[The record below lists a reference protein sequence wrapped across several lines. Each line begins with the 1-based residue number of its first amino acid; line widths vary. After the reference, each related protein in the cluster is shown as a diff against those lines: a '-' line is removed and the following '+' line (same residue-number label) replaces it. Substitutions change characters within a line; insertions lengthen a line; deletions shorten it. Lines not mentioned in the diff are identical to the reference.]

1 MNPPRNRLPQDV
13 LRKNKCGYPLARC
26 CVSGERGEPAGGAAA
41 LVAMLY
47 SLSTRFA
54 PGAEELRRGFRT
66 RAYEEI
72 CNRDAPLFEHL
83 STLFPGK
90 KREGRGVTVVHLF
103 FIVSY
108 ITAVVGRT
116 NSRPR
121 SALEAF
127 YQQSTGT

>member
-1 MNPPRNRLPQDV
+1 MWLP
-13 LRKNKCGYPLARC
+13 LPLAAAY
-26 CVSGERGEPAGGAAA
+26 VAGERGETAGGAAA

-72 CNRDAPLFEHL
+72 RSRDAPLFEHL

-90 KREGRGVTVVHLF
+90 KRGSGRGGGAVEDLFTV
-103 FIVSY
+103 SQNMA
-108 ITAVVGRT
+108 AVRRT
-116 NSRPR
+116 YHGRPR
-121 SALEAF
+121 SVQEAF
-127 YQQSTGT
+127 